1 MKKELLSE
9 IIHTLRTP
17 SVAIQSSSNAIKY
30 YLPILVEAYKVAK
43 KQNLNVPEVQVQHL
57 SLLEKVVNNI
67 ENEAA
72 TINKILDELIILR
85 DSIDE

>member
-9 IIHTLRTP
+9 IIHILRTP
-17 SVAIQSSSNAIKY
+17 SVAIQSSSNAIKH
-30 YLPILVEAYKVAK
+30 YLPILVEAYKAAK
-43 KQNLNVPEVQVQHL
+43 KQNINVPEIQIQHL

-72 TINKILDELIILR
+72 EINKYLDELIILR
-85 DSIDE
+85 NSIDE